1 MRSACASRNL
11 VSRGI
16 LELGPGLAAD
26 ADASGRAPA
35 KATDIDIDMMVYPD
49 PQWTCS
55 ATAPMLQLYDD
66 VGYRGKYLI
75 KISAMTLSLYSP
87 IRSKRT
93 KQKLQFI
100 SCSCDL
106 CSCFIVGTVCP

>member
-16 LELGPGLAAD
+16 LELGPGPAAD

-35 KATDIDIDMMVYPD
+35 KAADIDIDMMVYPD

-66 VGYRGKYLI
+66 VGYRGEYL
-75 KISAMTLSLYSP
+75 KISAMSQSP
-87 IRSKRT
+87 ISQFVPNETKR
-93 KQKLQFI
+93 
-100 SCSCDL
+100 
-106 CSCFIVGTVCP
+106 